1 MHKVHY
7 TLIPFSDDSLSG
19 MWPSLKILF
28 WSLFGMIELSS
39 FEAER
44 DLETG
49 VGTVLLALW
58 LVLAVIVL
66 LNMLIAL
73 ISDAFQKVQVN

>member
-1 MHKVHY
+1 MHKVYY
-7 TLIPFSDDSLSG
+7 TLIHFLDGFFSR

-28 WSLFGMIELSS
+28 WSLFGMIDLSS

-44 DLETG
+44 DLETA
-49 VGTVLLALW
+49 VGTILLALW

>member
-1 MHKVHY
+1 MHKVY
-7 TLIPFSDDSLSG
+7 TLIYFLDGSLSR

-44 DLETG
+44 DLETA
-49 VGTVLLALW
+49 VGTGLLALW

>member
-1 MHKVHY
+1 M
-7 TLIPFSDDSLSG
+7 
-19 MWPSLKILF
+19 LF
-28 WSLFGMIELSS
+28 WSLFGLIELSS

-44 DLETG
+44 RVETA
-49 VGTVLLALW
+49 VGTGLLALW

-73 ISDAFQKVQVN
+73 ISDAFQRVQVN